1 MRTCNKRR
9 RVTRGEKRRKGAGDC
24 VKKKLS
30 REAAIQKLYE
40 LALGRANDAI
50 ELVYRQELSE
60 EDVRGLNLVTVAEF
74 RRSNLGSVEIKFID
88 RVKALEALIDLLDS
102 ENDGTEEL
110 LRQMLCGGEDAA
122 Q

>member
-1 MRTCNKRR
+1 M
-9 RVTRGEKRRKGAGDC
+9 
-24 VKKKLS
+24 KKKLS

-50 ELVYRQELSE
+50 ELVYRQDLNE
-60 EDVRGLNLVTVAEF
+60 EDVRELNLVTVAEF

-102 ENDGTEEL
+102 DNDGTEEL
-110 LRQMLCGGEDAA
+110 LRQMLAGGEEAV